1 MKFQLFLSV
10 AAFLVASSLPAQIV
24 NGSFEHGF
32 AGWNKT
38 PGCFIIGHSGSEPM
52 GTHGQVCADLGG
64 GDIPGAVLSQ
74 TFNCEPDTDYLLTF
88 ESVCNAGDDLT
99 KITEWQV
106 RITAGNAVLAEK
118 SFSQKNVGQPAGNFG
133 FVPRSVRFHTGP
145 ATTTATVSFTDTTP
159 GGGLHVDTGLDHVGV
174 RPLRRDGNCLI
185 NSSFERNW
193 DGWNA
198 DNDCSIVGH
207 KPDRPIGTDGYFS
220 ASLGGEGSTGAVL
233 SQTLNCPQ
241 AGRYRLDFDSAS
253 YAGTNSPSRATWD
266 VVVSADGK
274 QIIRQRYTQKSIGS
288 LRGRFGFRHRKLK
301 FALPGGVQDASVS
314 FINTTPD
321 DRTSAGVVFD
331 QVKLAPVKSR

>member
-1 MKFQLFLSV
+1 MKNTWLLLSIVCGV
-10 AAFLVASSLPAQIV
+10 AVDSSSQIV
-24 NGSFEHGF
+24 NGSFENGF
-32 AGWNKT
+32 VGWNVT
-38 PGCFIIGHSGSEPM
+38 PGCFIIGHPGTEPV

-64 GDIPGAVLSQ
+64 GDITGAVLSQ

-88 ESVCNAGDDLT
+88 ESVCNAGNDLT

-106 RITAGNAVLAEK
+106 RITVGDTVLAEK
-118 SFSQKNVGQPAGNFG
+118 SFSQKNAGQPAGNFG
-133 FVPRSVRFHTGP
+133 FVPRSVGFHTGP

-174 RPLRRDGNCLI
+174 RPLRRDRNCLI

-220 ASLGGEGSTGAVL
+220 ANLGGEGSTGAVI
-233 SQTLNCPQ
+233 SQMFDCPQ
-241 AGRYRLDFDSAS
+241 AGLYRLDFDSAS
-253 YAGTNSPSRATWD
+253 YAGTNSPSRAMWD

-274 QIIRQRYTQKSIGS
+274 LITRRGYTQKSVGL
-288 LRGRFGFRHRKLK
+288 LRGNFGFRHRKLK
-301 FALPGGVQDASVS
+301 FALADGIQDATVS

-321 DRTSAGVVFD
+321 DRTSTGVVFD
-331 QVKLAPVKSR
+331 QVKLASLSYP